1 MAARGEWRSNRLLLC
16 DAVMPD
22 PPRCVDTQLLRC
34 LRGGRSLGIGALTEM
49 LGVTATAIRQRL
61 QRLLTS
67 GLIQRRK
74 IIVGRGRPAFE
85 YQLTEQG
92 QRCVGADAAPLAEA
106 LWQEVLAL
114 ADGAS
119 RQQIL
124 SGVARR
130 LGRSYAAS
138 IAAGDKSGE
147 LALGERLQRLGEALA
162 VQQIDA
168 QCEAGE
174 TSAGASRSVTGELPL
189 LAICDCPY
197 PLLRDATPD
206 RTLCQLEAEIFSEA
220 LGMPVELADC
230 VLDGN
235 ASCQFVPAMK
245 AEAAT
250 AAG

>member
-1 MAARGEWRSNRLLLC
+1 MVSGCSHRLLLR
-16 DAVMPD
+16 DAVIPD
-22 PPRCVDTQLLRC
+22 PPRCVDTQLLRA
-34 LRGGRSLGIGALTEM
+34 LRGGRSLGIGPLTET

-61 QRLLTS
+61 QRLLAS

-74 IIVGRGRPAFE
+74 IIAGRGRPAFE
-85 YQLTEQG
+85 YQLTDQG

-114 ADGAS
+114 ADDDA

-130 LGRSYAAS
+130 LGRGYAAS
-138 IAAGDKSGE
+138 IAAGDETGE
-147 LALGERLQRLGEALA
+147 LPLGERMQRLGEALA
-162 VQQIDA
+162 AQQIEA

-174 TSAGASRSVTGELPL
+174 TLAGASQSAAGELPL
-189 LAICDCPY
+189 LAICDCPH

-206 RTLCQLEAEIFSEA
+206 RTLCHLEAEIFSEA
-220 LGMPVELADC
+220 LGLPVELADC
-230 VLDGN
+230 VLDGDV
-235 ASCQFVPAMK
+235 SCQFVPAMK
-245 AEAAT
+245 AEATT